1 MNDFE
6 SVESSL
12 KNHLPEGEYEQVRR
26 ILYGKDCKELNLVDA
41 EKIAASNDFELKA
54 VSMVENVSKEQSRT
68 RNIVRIG
75 LIQNKIHADTSA
87 PIQDQFMAI
96 YSRIEKMIEAAGAA
110 GVNVLCLQEA
120 WTMPF
125 AFCTREKHPWMEFAE
140 CAQTGQ
146 STKLLSE
153 LAKKYN
159 MVIVSPIL
167 ERDHLHGDTI
177 WNTAVVISNEGK
189 YLGKSRKNHIPR
201 VGDFNEA
208 TYYMEGDTGHT
219 VFDTAFGKI
228 AINICYGRHH
238 PLNWQ
243 AYALNGAEIIFNPSA
258 TVGALS
264 EPMWAIEGRNAA
276 IANGVFTGN
285 INRVGT
291 ETFPN
296 EFTSA
301 NGQPA
306 HKDFGPFY
314 GSSYVA
320 CPDASRT
327 PALSRTKEGL
337 LVTEVDLNLIRQIR
351 DFWTLRMTARLDMY
365 ADVLANVT
373 SKDFK
378 PKIVKQ

>member
-1 MNDFE
+1 MESFE
-6 SVESSL
+6 SVEKSL
-12 KNHLPEGEYEQVRR
+12 KTHLPDDEYQQVRR
-26 ILYGKDCKELNLVDA
+26 ILYGKDCKELTCVEAEKLAAQHNFEFKAYSMVHNTNEEQMRPRNLV
-41 EKIAASNDFELKA
+41 K
-54 VSMVENVSKEQSRT
+54 
-68 RNIVRIG
+68 IG
-75 LIQNKIHADTSA
+75 LIQNTIHAETSA
-87 PIQDQFMAI
+87 PVQEQFAAI
-96 YSRIEKMIEAAGAA
+96 WARIEKMIEAAAA
-110 GVNVLCLQEA
+110 GGVNVLCLQEA

-153 LAKKYN
+153 LAKKYR

-167 ERDHLHGDTI
+167 ERDMIHGETI
-177 WNTAVVISNEGK
+177 WNTCVVINHEGK

-208 TYYMEGDTGHT
+208 TYYMEGNTGHK
-219 VFDTAFGKI
+219 VFDTIYGKI

-264 EPMWAIEGRNAA
+264 EPMWGIEGRNAA

-291 ETFPN
+291 EHFPN

-301 NGQPA
+301 NGKPA

-327 PALSRTKEGL
+327 PALSRTQEGV
-337 LVTEVDLNLIRQIR
+337 LVTEVDLNQVRQIR

-365 ADVLANVT
+365 RDLFNKVCEP
-373 SKDFK
+373 DFK
-378 PKIVKQ
+378 PDIIKG